1 VTETWAGVAWVAGG
15 YLAGTLPSAY
25 LVARARGGD
34 RVIAE
39 AGRRAG
45 ETDPHM
51 LLTRHV
57 GGGWSAVAATADVL
71 KALAYALGAR
81 FLADLEPAWLAV
93 VGVAV
98 VLGHAWPPYLRDLA
112 GRGLAATAG
121 VYLALLPVEM
131 AVLGVAI
138 LAGKYVADTAIA
150 STIGLLAVPVIVAAR
165 GLPAALVAMTAGL
178 FVLVMLRRIEGVGD
192 VVRAGTPLARAAWN
206 RVMHDASEWPRPSA
220 PGGGAR
226 RLG

>member
-15 YLAGTLPSAY
+15 YIAGTLPSAY

-34 RVIAE
+34 RVIAD
-39 AGRRAG
+39 AGRRTG

-51 LLTRHV
+51 LLTRDV
-57 GGGWSAVAATADVL
+57 GGGWSAAAATADVL
-71 KALAYALGAR
+71 KALAYALAAR
-81 FLADLEPAWLAV
+81 FLADLEPAWLAA

-121 VYLALLPVEM
+121 VYLALLPIEM
-131 AVLGVAI
+131 VVLGLMI

-150 STIGLLAVPVIVAAR
+150 NTVGLAAVPAIAAFR
-165 GLPAALVAMTAGL
+165 GEPWELVAMAGAL
-178 FVLVMLRRIEGVGD
+178 WVMIMARRLEGVGD
-192 VVRAGTPLARAAWN
+192 VIRGGTPRATAIRN
-206 RVMHDASEWPRPSA
+206 RILHDASEWPRA
-220 PGGGAR
+220 KG
-226 RLG
+226 